1 MLKFFHRLYTDPR
14 VFRPMVA
21 VAAVAT
27 SFLVAWGVRPDATTS
42 GDFAA
47 PIGPPDLGTLVGQEL
62 SIRVTPGPYGPGYEV
77 LDASGIVV
85 GKFESQYEMIAAFD
99 VPAPSSQLA
108 DVPSYDPY
116 D

>member
-1 MLKFFHRLYTDPR
+1 MKKYLHRLRRDPR
-14 VFRPMVA
+14 AFGSMVA
-21 VAAVAT
+21 AAAVTT
-27 SFLVAWGVRPDATTS
+27 SLLVAWGVRPDTTTAD
-42 GDFAA
+42 DFAA
-47 PIGPPDLGTLVGQEL
+47 KIGPPDLGTLIGQEL

-77 LDASGIVV
+77 LDAAGTVV

-99 VPAPSSQLA
+99 VAAPSSQLA